1 MRLQLI
7 RNATLILQ
15 YAGHRIL
22 IDPFFAPAHTLPSYI
37 GGGDDNPLVEL
48 PATPE
53 NILRGV
59 EMTIISHLHTDHFDK
74 VGAQSLPQEME
85 IFCQPT
91 NDLKI
96 RERGFENVT
105 VIEKTHQ
112 WHNIHITRI
121 DGRHGSGEVETL
133 MQKVSGFVLAAE
145 GEPTLYW
152 AGDTVLCD
160 HVYAALDEHQPQ
172 VIVTHS
178 CGAKW
183 SDSEGNRVLIVMDA
197 AQTIEVCRRTPNA
210 TVIATHMET
219 LDHATVTRED
229 LRERASQA
237 NIRAAQLRIPI
248 DGEVILLNGAS
259 FEVAK

>member
-7 RNATLILQ
+7 RNATLILH
-15 YAGHRIL
+15 YGGHRIL
-22 IDPFFAPAHTLPSYI
+22 IDPFFAPARTLPSYI
-37 GGGDDNPLVEL
+37 GGGDDNPLVDL
-48 PATPE
+48 PIPPE
-53 NILRGV
+53 NIVRGV
-59 EMTIISHLHTDHFDK
+59 EMTLISHLHTDHFDK
-74 VGAQSLPQEME
+74 VGAQSLPPEMD
-85 IFCQPT
+85 ILCQPE

-96 RERGFENVT
+96 RGRGFENVT
-105 VIEKTHQ
+105 AIEKTHQ
-112 WHNIHITRI
+112 WQNIHITRI

-133 MQKVSGFVLAAE
+133 MQKVSGFVFEAE

-160 HVYAALDEHQPQ
+160 YVYAALDQHQPQ

-197 AQTIEVCRRTPNA
+197 EQTVEVCRRAPNA

-229 LRERASQA
+229 LRERAFQA

-248 DGEVILLNGAS
+248 DGEVIRLNGATS
-259 FEVAK
+259 DTGK